1 MKHVTA
7 SVRSIPSAKKDYS
20 WNLSICVC
28 ENVDDSKIVSNEII
42 YVMDIVSTN
51 MTNTIATNATCTVSL
66 NFDNKKINCC
76 IHTTLIFFISIPLK
90 QPYSRYA

>member
-1 MKHVTA
+1 MKHVTP

-76 IHTTLIFFISIPLK
+76 IHTTLTFFISIPLK